1 MKTQI
6 EALQDNQVKLTVT
19 VEAADVD
26 ARINKTYKDFA
37 KKYRFPG
44 FRPGKAPR
52 PIIDNAL
59 GAQAVVATVTEELV
73 NETYPLAVDAEDLFV
88 VGRPEFTDEDLIVKE
103 HEDLVYDVV
112 VSVSPE
118 FELSSYEPVEVK
130 LPAEEATQKEIDD
143 QLEQLREYYYDFKD
157 APANTKVKDG
167 SFLDMNVKAT
177 DAEGA
182 EIESLS
188 AEGRIY
194 EIGKGVFPAAFDAE
208 IMGLKKGESKQ
219 FTVDMAAEPS
229 MMGQGLGDKAGE
241 VSFDVTVNVLKKKIL
256 PEVDEK
262 FATETLG
269 FKSLEDLMDNVKTSI
284 SNQKKD
290 MLPRLKETECLYA
303 LQERLEGE
311 VPDNIVEEEERMLLQ
326 SFFQQLQQQGLTF
339 DFYLQSQGLTSDQF
353 KEDIKK
359 QARDVATQDAALDAW
374 ARHADYTITDE
385 EISEEFVKSGAKDPE
400 AMEAEWRENGQLH
413 TLRRSIKRTRA
424 VMEIMD
430 SAIVTERAEDE
441 DAADEK

>member
-1 MKTQI
+1 MTRASTRPTRTSRRSI
-6 EALQDNQVKLTVT
+6 VS
-19 VEAADVD
+19 
-26 ARINKTYKDFA
+26 
-37 KKYRFPG
+37 PG

-194 EIGKGVFPAAFDAE
+194 EIGKGIFPAAFDAE

-441 DAADEK
+441 DTADEK

>member
-1 MKTQI
+1 M
-6 EALQDNQVKLTVT
+6 ALANKKSVDVTKLYAQDMYAN
-19 VEAADVD
+19 D
-26 ARINKTYKDFA
+26 
-37 KKYRFPG
+37 
-44 FRPGKAPR
+44 
-52 PIIDNAL
+52 AL
-59 GAQAVVATVTEELV
+59 GAPTETSDPEYPVVITIA
-73 NETYPLAVDAEDLFV
+73 
-88 VGRPEFTDEDLIVKE
+88 
-103 HEDLVYDVV
+103 
-112 VSVSPE
+112 
-118 FELSSYEPVEVK
+118 
-130 LPAEEATQKEIDD
+130 
-143 QLEQLREYYYDFKD
+143 REY
-157 APANTKVKDG
+157 G
-167 SFLDMNVKAT
+167 T
-177 DAEGA
+177 DAH
-182 EIESLS
+182 
-188 AEGRIY
+188 
-194 EIGKGVFPAAFDAE
+194 EIG
-208 IMGLKKGESKQ
+208 I
-219 FTVDMAAEPS
+219 
-229 MMGQGLGDKAGE
+229 
-241 VSFDVTVNVLKKKIL
+241 
-256 PEVDEK
+256 
-262 FATETLG
+262 
-269 FKSLEDLMDNVKTSI
+269 
-284 SNQKKD
+284 
-290 MLPRLKETECLYA
+290 A